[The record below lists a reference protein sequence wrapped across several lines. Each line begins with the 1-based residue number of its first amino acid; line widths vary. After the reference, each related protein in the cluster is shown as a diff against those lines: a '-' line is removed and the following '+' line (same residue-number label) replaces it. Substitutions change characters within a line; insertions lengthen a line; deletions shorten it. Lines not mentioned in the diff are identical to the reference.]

1 VSVFQDDLFS
11 NTRVVQ
17 RTLQNGTVL
26 RLKLEP
32 LPGARV
38 RVLEYYRRRVGER
51 WQRVKEE
58 EGRELAYGQLKLR
71 ESFVDLFKHVQTSV

>member
-1 VSVFQDDLFS
+1 MSVFQDDLFS
-11 NTRVVQ
+11 STRIVQ
-17 RTLQNGTVL
+17 RTLTNGTVL

-32 LPGARV
+32 LPGSRV
-38 RVLEYYRRRVGER
+38 RVLEYYRRRAGER

-71 ESFVDLFKHVQTSV
+71 ESFADLFK

>member
-1 VSVFQDDLFS
+1 M
-11 NTRVVQ
+11 VQ
-17 RTLQNGTVL
+17 RTLTNGTVL

-38 RVLEYYRRRVGER
+38 RVLEYYRQRAGER
-51 WQRVKEE
+51 WQRVREE

-71 ESFVDLFKHVQTSV
+71 ESFADLFK